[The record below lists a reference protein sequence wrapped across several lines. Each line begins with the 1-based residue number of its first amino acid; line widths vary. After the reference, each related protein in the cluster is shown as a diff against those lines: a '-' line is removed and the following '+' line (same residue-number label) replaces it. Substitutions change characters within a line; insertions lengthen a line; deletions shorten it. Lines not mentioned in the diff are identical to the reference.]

1 MADIIKILPDSVAN
15 QIAAGEVIQRPA
27 SVVKELLENSID
39 AGATEISLIVKD
51 AGRTLIQ
58 VTDNGS
64 GMSETDARLSFE
76 RHATSKIKESKDL
89 FSIRTMG
96 FRGEALASIAA
107 IAQIELKT
115 KRQEDT
121 LGTSIKIEASKFIS
135 QEECNCSDGSTM
147 TVKNIFFNVPARR
160 NFLKSDQVEVNHI
173 IEEFQRVALPST
185 ETAFTFYHNGNE
197 LFHLQGKSTLKQR
210 ISSLFGKQYN
220 ERLIP
225 VEQSTEYI
233 RITGFLG
240 KPEFAKKNRGEQYFF
255 INNRFIK
262 HPYLNHAITNAYFE
276 LIPTTSYPSYFIF
289 FEIDPQTIDINIH
302 PTKTEI
308 KFQDEKM
315 VYAVLYSSVKQSL
328 GKFNISP
335 TIDFEIER
343 SFDLPNSYKDKPV
356 FAPQI
361 KINPD
366 YNPFEKGNSRTY
378 ERKETPLEKINK
390 ENWEKLY
397 STQSTDHSQQQFINS
412 QKTSENSQQQII
424 NPGWDDSTALL
435 SYKNVI
441 QISEKYIISRIKSGI
456 IVINQQSANERI
468 FYEYFM
474 NILENKTLDIQQQL
488 FPQQIELSQTD
499 AKILRD
505 IKDEIEIL
513 GFDINEFGQNTFV
526 INGVPADLNIE
537 NVQEFIESCIESYSN
552 GMTNIDTDKQTNVAV
567 SMAKSMSKKINKQ
580 LNEEEMLSI
589 IDRLFDCKIP
599 GFTTDGKKTFTVIA
613 FEEIENKLK

>member
-1 MADIIKILPDSVAN
+1 MTDIIKIFPDSVAN

-58 VTDNGS
+58 VTDNGI
-64 GMSETDARLSFE
+64 GMSETDVRLSFE

-107 IAQIELKT
+107 ISQVEIKT
-115 KRQEDT
+115 KRKEDT
-121 LGTSIKIEASKFIS
+121 LGTSVKIDASKFIK
-135 QEECNCSDGSTM
+135 QEECNCNDGTTIS
-147 TVKNIFFNVPARR
+147 VKNIFFNVPARR

-173 IEEFQRVALPST
+173 IEEFQRVAIAFT
-185 ETAFTFYHNGNE
+185 EVAFTFYHNGNE
-197 LFHLQGKSTLKQR
+197 LFHLQEKSTLKQR

-233 RITGFLG
+233 KINGFIG

-262 HPYLNHAITNAYFE
+262 HSYLNHALINAYFE
-276 LIPTTSYPSYFIF
+276 LIPTTTYPSYFIF
-289 FEIDPQTIDINIH
+289 FEIDPKAIDINIH

-315 VYAVLYSSVKQSL
+315 IYAVLFSSVKQSL

-335 TIDFEIER
+335 TIDFEVER
-343 SFDLPNSYKDKPV
+343 SFDLPHSYKDKIASP
-356 FAPQI
+356 PQI

-366 YNPFEKGNSRTY
+366 YNPFDKGIARTFEK
-378 ERKETPLEKINK
+378 KETPLEKINK

-397 STQSTDHSQQQFINS
+397 SQQPTES
-412 QKTSENSQQQII
+412 KQQQII
-424 NPGWDDSTALL
+424 SPGWDSSPALL
-435 SYKNVI
+435 SNKNVI
-441 QISEKYIISRIKSGI
+441 QINEKYIISRIKSGVI
-456 IVINQQSANERI
+456 IINQQSANERI
-468 FYEYFM
+468 FYEHF
-474 NILENKTLDIQQQL
+474 LKLQENKTSDIQQQL
-488 FPQQIELSQTD
+488 FPQQIELSAKD
-499 AKILRD
+499 AKILKD
-505 IKDEIEIL
+505 IKTEIEIL

-526 INGVPADLNIE
+526 INGIPADLNIE
-537 NVQEFIESCIESYSN
+537 NINEFIESCIESYSYAMN
-552 GMTNIDTDKQTNVAV
+552 EIDMDKKTNIAL
-567 SMAKSMSKKINKQ
+567 SMAKSISKKLNKQ
-580 LNEEEMLSI
+580 LDEEEILSI
-589 IDRLFDCKIP
+589 IDRLFECKVPNITP
-599 GFTTDGKKTFTVIA
+599 DGKKIFTVIT
-613 FEEIENKLK
+613 FDEIENKLK